1 MPQRQ
6 AGRRFCQGACQK
18 KPVVPKSGAMN
29 FPAATLATFI
39 LAAFFGSICSAQT
52 FAPTPVKSSP
62 DAAQLE
68 ALAKKIDE
76 QNAKID
82 TLSQQ
87 ILKLQ
92 QQLASARP
100 GIMIGEGAPA
110 TSSTTSTITP
120 APAEPAAKSS
130 NGNPHIVAR
139 GETLTSIAKMH
150 GVTVSDLQKY
160 NHIDNPLKLQAG
172 QTIMIPTS
180 PTPAPS
186 TSSSGE

>member
-18 KPVVPKSGAMN
+18 KPLMPKSGAMN
-29 FPAATLATFI
+29 FPAATLATFV
-39 LAAFFGSICSAQT
+39 LAALFGSIGSAQT

-87 ILKLQ
+87 ILKLEQ
-92 QQLASARP
+92 QVSHIRP
-100 GIMIGEGAPA
+100 GVMVGE
-110 TSSTTSTITP
+110 
-120 APAEPAAKSS
+120 
-130 NGNPHIVAR
+130 
-139 GETLTSIAKMH
+139 
-150 GVTVSDLQKY
+150 
-160 NHIDNPLKLQAG
+160 
-172 QTIMIPTS
+172 
-180 PTPAPS
+180 S
-186 TSSSGE
+186 TSSAGTAAA